1 MRNPYLSLLGT
12 AWRYA
17 RNEKKKYVL
26 VYTMFICANLV
37 YSLNA
42 ILFGWFIGRLQQD
55 TQHVWHNALLYV
67 AGYTAIKFTQ
77 WCFHGP
83 ARIMERSLA
92 FQLSRNFLQEKYHQ
106 VLHLPVKWHQDHHS
120 GATINRVRKAYEALR
135 DFFDH
140 GFMYVYAFTKFLFSV
155 IAILYFSPFY
165 GTIAVI
171 MGVCTVLV
179 IRTFD
184 KPFVKALDEVNEK
197 EHIVSANLFD
207 SLSNIM
213 TVITL
218 RLERSMETGL
228 LSKVQSI
235 FRPFRKS
242 ALINEWKWFCAEMM
256 IVTIYGLITVGF
268 IYQHW
273 IPGKLF
279 YVGSLVT
286 LLAYVNTFTS
296 VFQDIAWQYTDI
308 VQYNTYVQT
317 ASLISTAYAEQHR
330 ADRPDGLPSGWKTLR
345 FSRLDF
351 SYNTTYDTSRG
362 AQSLHDLDITIRR
375 GQRIALIGE
384 SGSGKSTLLA
394 LLRGLYDPQ
403 PGFEIHVDGHPGTLE
418 QVNESVT
425 LFPQEPEIF
434 ENTLEYNITLGLPF
448 DNKEIMRVCEDAHF
462 TEVIHQLPQ
471 GLQSDIREK
480 GVNLSGG
487 QKQRLALARGILAAR
502 DSALVLLD
510 EPTSSVDPRTE
521 AIIYEGLFKTFAD
534 KAIVSSIHR
543 LHLLAHFDYIYVLHQ
558 GRIISHGTFE
568 YLRDNDPAFGEM
580 WRHAVSK
587 SNTSV
592 S

>member
-1 MRNPYLSLLGT
+1 
-12 AWRYA
+12 
-17 RNEKKKYVL
+17 
-26 VYTMFICANLV
+26 
-37 YSLNA
+37 
-42 ILFGWFIGRLQQD
+42 
-55 TQHVWHNALLYV
+55 LLYV
-67 AGYTAIKFTQ
+67 AGYIGIKFVQ

-83 ARIMERSLA
+83 ARLMERTLA
-92 FQLSRNFLQEKYHQ
+92 FHLSRNFLQEKYHQ

-197 EHIVSANLFD
+197 EHIVSATLFD

-256 IVTIYGLITVGF
+256 IVTIYGLITIGF

-273 IPGKLF
+273 VPGKLF

-330 ADRPDGLPSGWKTLR
+330 ADKPDGLPSGWKSLAI
-345 FSRLDF
+345 SRLNF
-351 SYNTTYDTSRG
+351 SYNTSYDTSRS
-362 AQSLHDLDITIRR
+362 AQSLHNLDLTIRR

-403 PGFEIHVDGHPGTLE
+403 PGFEIRVDGHPGALE
-418 QVNESVT
+418 QVNECVT

-448 DNKEIMRVCEDAHF
+448 PEQEILQVCEEAHF
-462 TEVIHQLPQ
+462 TEVIRQLPQ

-502 DSALVLLD
+502 DSDLVLLD

-521 AIIYEGLFKTFAD
+521 SLIYEGLFKAFAD

-543 LHLLAHFDYIYVLHQ
+543 LHLLAHFDYVYVLHQ
-558 GRIISHGTFE
+558 GRIISQGTFE
-568 YLRDNDPAFGEM
+568 HLRDNDPAFREM

-587 SNTSV
+587 SNTGV